1 MAAKPKA
8 SLALVDADAAPA
20 GDLSTLR
27 LRPSERRPKVEAAPD
42 AALENRAPGAD
53 MFFQKGDA
61 SASTFR
67 PSYWTYERHPEAEAP
82 RPPASEP
89 TPAAAQ
95 SVTRPAKRPLAP
107 PPPAP
112 VASPVASLVVAKA
125 PAPAALVDSPVA
137 TKPANAPVVV
147 GAAVAPMASLSN
159 LGFMG
164 KNKAARV
171 ASVEAAKVAEML
183 LAREATLKENDFE
196 EVDPPLETTASY
208 LPAPAEAEPSP
219 AQTAPQPAVAAP
231 AATSPKPAQPK
242 AKTPSPAVPEKSAT
256 PAAAPPEAVL
266 AALKARPKAEAPVVS
281 QKSAPELP
289 EVAPPVSTTSM
300 ASYLPAPA
308 EAEPSPAPTAPQP
321 TVAAP
326 AATSPK
332 PAQLKAKTPSPAVPE
347 KSATPAAAPPEA
359 VLAALKARPKAAA
372 PVVPEKSAPELPDVA
387 PPVSTTTIEVTAVEA
402 RKPRAAA
409 AAPLLEPGLAEPSR
423 GNKLPPAV
431 ATGNAAAPKQAP
443 SPGTSATRKPVLDV
457 PPRAT
462 PPASRADIAVPVA
475 AEGIVIAAPA
485 DKSQTQIARSVI
497 REMRDR
503 FRRSEPQPELPEP
516 EAELAALETPAVDVT
531 PIVPSDVVAPAPA
544 PSQAVADERPVDVEP
559 PVAHRP
565 RSATLP
571 ALPVQ
576 PAAVLAQ
583 QQVEPE
589 PPAAMPVARVQIAPK
604 PAAPVILDPS
614 ALALE
619 IEIDAAAE
627 ERRVAAEIADTLGAA
642 IESVLASKWYGTG
655 EWQGEP
661 PPAPTASERAP
672 LAPTITHEALMAE
685 LATARLASRPTRPA
699 ERSNRG
705 VAAVCVLMLA
715 LATFFGLSLWRN
727 HADPVVP
734 STSISSPHR

>member
-266 AALKARPKAEAPVVS
+266 AALKARPKA
-281 QKSAPELP
+281 
-289 EVAPPVSTTSM
+289 
-300 ASYLPAPA
+300 
-308 EAEPSPAPTAPQP
+308 
-321 TVAAP
+321 
-326 AATSPK
+326 
-332 PAQLKAKTPSPAVPE
+332 
-347 KSATPAAAPPEA
+347 
-359 VLAALKARPKAAA
+359 AA

-503 FRRSEPQPELPEP
+503 FRRSEPQPELPE
-516 EAELAALETPAVDVT
+516 
-531 PIVPSDVVAPAPA
+531 VVAPAPA

>member
-1 MAAKPKA
+1 
-8 SLALVDADAAPA
+8 
-20 GDLSTLR
+20 
-27 LRPSERRPKVEAAPD
+27 
-42 AALENRAPGAD
+42 
-53 MFFQKGDA
+53 
-61 SASTFR
+61 
-67 PSYWTYERHPEAEAP
+67 
-82 RPPASEP
+82 
-89 TPAAAQ
+89 
-95 SVTRPAKRPLAP
+95 
-107 PPPAP
+107 
-112 VASPVASLVVAKA
+112 
-125 PAPAALVDSPVA
+125 
-137 TKPANAPVVV
+137 
-147 GAAVAPMASLSN
+147 
-159 LGFMG
+159 
-164 KNKAARV
+164 
-171 ASVEAAKVAEML
+171 
-183 LAREATLKENDFE
+183 
-196 EVDPPLETTASY
+196 
-208 LPAPAEAEPSP
+208 
-219 AQTAPQPAVAAP
+219 
-231 AATSPKPAQPK
+231 
-242 AKTPSPAVPEKSAT
+242 
-256 PAAAPPEAVL
+256 
-266 AALKARPKAEAPVVS
+266 
-281 QKSAPELP
+281 
-289 EVAPPVSTTSM
+289 
-300 ASYLPAPA
+300 
-308 EAEPSPAPTAPQP
+308 
-321 TVAAP
+321 
-326 AATSPK
+326 
-332 PAQLKAKTPSPAVPE
+332 
-347 KSATPAAAPPEA
+347 

>member
-89 TPAAAQ
+89 TPAAAL
-95 SVTRPAKRPLAP
+95 SVTRPAKRPLAAL
-107 PPPAP
+107 PPAP

-125 PAPAALVDSPVA
+125 PAPADLVGSPVA

-164 KNKAARV
+164 KNKGARV

-219 AQTAPQPAVAAP
+219 APAAPQPAVAAP
-231 AATSPKPAQPK
+231 AATSPKPAQP
-242 AKTPSPAVPEKSAT
+242 
-256 PAAAPPEAVL
+256 
-266 AALKARPKAEAPVVS
+266 R
-281 QKSAPELP
+281 
-289 EVAPPVSTTSM
+289 
-300 ASYLPAPA
+300 
-308 EAEPSPAPTAPQP
+308 
-321 TVAAP
+321 
-326 AATSPK
+326 
-332 PAQLKAKTPSPAVPE
+332 AKTPSPAVPE

-359 VLAALKARPKAAA
+359 VLAALKARPKAAT
-372 PVVPEKSAPELPDVA
+372 PVAPEKSAPELPEVA

-423 GNKLPPAV
+423 ANKLPPAV
-431 ATGNAAAPKQAP
+431 ATGKAAAPKQAP
-443 SPGTSATRKPVLDV
+443 SPAASATRKPALDV

-462 PPASRADIAVPVA
+462 PPAPRADIAVPVA
-475 AEGIVIAAPA
+475 AEGIVTAAPA

-503 FRRSEPQPELPEP
+503 FRRSEPEPEVAEP
-516 EAELAALETPAVDVT
+516 EAELAAPETPAVDDVT
-531 PIVPSDVVAPAPA
+531 PFVPSDVLAAAAA

-559 PVAHRP
+559 PVAPRP
-565 RSATLP
+565 RSTTLP
-571 ALPVQ
+571 APPVQ
-576 PAAVLAQ
+576 PARVLAQ

-604 PAAPVILDPS
+604 PAAPVISDPS

-619 IEIDAAAE
+619 IDIDAAAE

-661 PPAPTASERAP
+661 PPAPAASERAP

-685 LATARLASRPTRPA
+685 LATARLASSPTRPA

-727 HADPVVP
+727 HADPVVA
-734 STSISSPHR
+734 STSMSSTHR